1 MKHILNDLSSMEKQ
15 SILEQHKGGK
25 QIDTSRFKTLLE
37 SKLGDVKPLVNE
49 STVEFTDLIGK
60 TVIFKPVEIDRV
72 VGDTINDIWYSS
84 ELDNEN
90 LTNEDQSWWDT
101 LKTEPIKG
109 KIKSVR
115 AFTDNFIDMNLEDLD
130 GVTYT
135 MKIDVSAGFE
145 CGSDKFKLSIDITSS
160 SSWFGGKM
168 VQGTFT
174 NIKLAENLNNRLP
187 CGNFDFAKVDADE
200 TPDNFA

>member
-101 LKTEPIKG
+101 LKTI
-109 KIKSVR
+109 S
-115 AFTDNFIDMNLEDLD
+115 
-130 GVTYT
+130 
-135 MKIDVSAGFE
+135 
-145 CGSDKFKLSIDITSS
+145 
-160 SSWFGGKM
+160 
-168 VQGTFT
+168 
-174 NIKLAENLNNRLP
+174 
-187 CGNFDFAKVDADE
+187 
-200 TPDNFA
+200 

>member
-1 MKHILNDLSSMEKQ
+1 MKHILNDLSSMEKN

-25 QIDTSRFKTLLE
+25 KIDTSRFKSLLE
-37 SKLGDVKPLVNE
+37 SKLGNVKPLVNE

-60 TVIFKPVEIDRV
+60 TVMFKPVDIEKVIGDSNID
-72 VGDTINDIWYSS
+72 TWYSN
-84 ELDNEN
+84 ELDNEY
-90 LTNEDQSWWDT
+90 LTKEDQSWWDM

-115 AFTDNFIDMNLEDLD
+115 AFTDNFIDLELENLD
-130 GVTYT
+130 GITYS
-135 MKIDVSAGFE
+135 MKLDAGAGFE
-145 CGSDKFKLSIDITSS
+145 CGGDEFRLDIKVTSL
-160 SSWFGGKM
+160 SSWFGGKT
-168 VQGTFT
+168 VIGTFT

-200 TPDNFA
+200 TPNTFA